1 MILDYSYNK
10 HKRVLS
16 VSYVKE
22 NGMKD
27 IMNFNVYRFKTY
39 YSNPNG
45 RYMNWDGDRCDVKW
59 TDKPDKFDLKT
70 YMEELAPEYKTKL
83 QGRTSPKLYTWDI
96 EVVSDEFPNAN
107 EAKYPIVT
115 ISICSPD
122 CNVVILGTKDLG
134 NGGNEYLTEH
144 FNDYMSKLE
153 YFKTTGLAMPTIKYI
168 KFPNEREMLIYF
180 LRNIVAKVPVLA
192 GWNSMLFDWQYVQNR
207 IRGFYPDIN
216 LNMASCNYATDFK
229 NYTDMVGNKVRLTIP
244 THTVMLDMM
253 EVIESDYVVL
263 PVKESLSLDYIA
275 YESLGVN
282 KIEYEGTLYDL
293 YYDDYQKYVYY
304 NAADS
309 VLVQLIDKRFKTLQN
324 IYTQAL
330 YCREKIG
337 AAFSKIAVSEALVFN
352 YYYDNGI
359 KIIPD
364 RKQDVDRG
372 ILVGAYVRTPTPGK
386 HNYVCCN
393 DFASLYPSTIITCN
407 LSFENFVGTF
417 YDEAAL
423 AKYSDRKQYIIVGG
437 NVHKNDGTIE
447 KPKLGDMICRC
458 LDEKTLDKYRAN
470 PKYFVSVNGH
480 VYDNDKDYAF
490 KIIQSTL
497 KANRNSFK
505 YLAKQ
510 LYAIV
515 MTDVDHI
522 LADTEVKPQRY
533 SDNIVEALK
542 NMGYNIKGTLD
553 IVNMANDIEALKQ
566 FALKLATEIEFYTSF
581 EQAMKLLGNSMYGG
595 SSHKSFFWFN
605 MYLAND
611 ITGEAR
617 KVIKLMENHI
627 PEYIREE
634 WPKMTDVHKE
644 LGITVDPIKAE
655 ALLKA
660 SGKNSYVDVI
670 YGDTDSV
677 ESNSLINIKLPDNTT
692 KTITIEELY
701 NNYGTSNAGSTLA
714 GHESVATDVKILNWD
729 ETNKLHYGNPKR
741 IIRHKVSKPKWRLKT
756 KSGKEIFVTND
767 HSMIVFRNGQKLEVK
782 PRDILPSDKIL
793 IVISLE
799 YIFDEIEVCEC
810 IGMFDD
816 EYVYDIE
823 MIDETHTFIAN
834 DILVHN
840 SLYISYENL
849 VKSIDNWESISP
861 EERGRIV
868 VDFNTKYLDAHNR
881 EVMAEHYKNRHVVSV
896 QNFELETLALSGVWL
911 DVKKRYAQI
920 LLWKD
925 GKTYSIAEGLP
936 MKSKGLELIKASYPK
951 QTREGLQRLTRYLLE
966 DSGDSQYLLHRL
978 NAKMQEEKRLYFEAD
993 IDDIC
998 ASMKVNGYKQ
1008 YMICDNDPYGG
1019 LMVKPKC
1026 PANVRAAGNYNR
1038 LRQIHKLPGDP
1049 IYGGKVK
1056 YYVYYPDGAIPK
1068 KNGKGN
1074 VEYFAYQAKNYPKWA
1089 DTYAPVARGLMFQKF
1104 TMDPFNRIL
1113 EAIGIGTLNLDG
1125 SVQMGLSLF

>member
-27 IMNFNVYRFKTY
+27 IMNFNVDRFKTY
-39 YSNPNG
+39 YSTPNG
-45 RYMNWDGDRCDVKW
+45 KYMNWDGDRCDVKW

-70 YMEELAPEYKTKL
+70 YMEELDPEYKVKL

-96 EVVSDEFPNAN
+96 EVVSEEFPEPS

-168 KFPNEREMLIYF
+168 KFPNEKEMLIYF

-216 LNMASCNYATDFK
+216 LNISSCNYNTDYK
-229 NYTDMVGNKVRLTIP
+229 NYTDMMGNKVKLMIP
-244 THTVMLDMM
+244 VHTAMFDMM
-253 EVIESDYVVL
+253 AVVEEDKVVM

-282 KIEYEGTLYDL
+282 KIEYDGTLYDL

-304 NAADS
+304 NAVDS

-372 ILVGAYVRTPTPGK
+372 VLVGAYVRIPTPGK

-417 YDEAAL
+417 YDEAEL

-458 LDEKTLDKYRAN
+458 LDEKALDKYRVN

-522 LADTEVKPQRY
+522 LANTEVKPQRY
-533 SDNIVEALK
+533 PDNIIDALK
-542 NMGYNIKGTLD
+542 NMGYDIKGTMD
-553 IVNMANDIEALKQ
+553 VVNMAKDIEVLKE
-566 FALKLATEIEFYTSF
+566 FALKLATEIEFYTSY

-617 KVIKLMENHI
+617 NVIKLMENHI

-644 LGITVDPIKAE
+644 LGITVDPVKAQK
-655 ALLKA
+655 LLNDNGQK
-660 SGKNSYVDVI
+660 SFVDVI
-670 YGDTDSV
+670 YGDTD
-677 ESNSLINIKLPDNTT
+677 
-692 KTITIEELY
+692 
-701 NNYGTSNAGSTLA
+701 
-714 GHESVATDVKILNWD
+714 
-729 ETNKLHYGNPKR
+729 
-741 IIRHKVSKPKWRLKT
+741 
-756 KSGKEIFVTND
+756 
-767 HSMIVFRNGQKLEVK
+767 
-782 PRDILPSDKIL
+782 
-793 IVISLE
+793 
-799 YIFDEIEVCEC
+799 
-810 IGMFDD
+810 
-816 EYVYDIE
+816 
-823 MIDETHTFIAN
+823 
-834 DILVHN
+834 

-978 NAKMQEEKRLYFEAD
+978 NAKMQEEKRLYYEAD

-1008 YMICDNDPYGG
+1008 YMICDNDPYSG

>member
-27 IMNFNVYRFKTY
+27 IMNFNVDRFKTY

-59 TDKPDKFDLKT
+59 TDRPDKFDLKT

-96 EVVSDEFPNAN
+96 EVVSEEFPEPS

-134 NGGNEYLTEH
+134 DGGNEYLTKH

-153 YFKTTGLAMPTIKYI
+153 YFKTTGLTMPTIKYI
-168 KFPNEREMLIYF
+168 KFPNEKEMLIYF

-216 LNMASCNYATDFK
+216 LNISSCNYSMDYK
-229 NYTDMVGNKVRLTIP
+229 NYTDMMGNKIKLMIP
-244 THTVMLDMM
+244 VHTAMFDMM
-253 EVIESDYVVL
+253 AVVEEDKVVM

-282 KIEYEGTLYDL
+282 KIEYDGTLYDL

-304 NAADS
+304 NAVDS

-372 ILVGAYVRTPTPGK
+372 VLVGAYVRIPTPGK

-417 YDEAAL
+417 YDEAEL

-522 LADTEVKPQRY
+522 LADVEVKPQRY

-542 NMGYNIKGTLD
+542 NMGYNIKGTMD
-553 IVNMANDIEALKQ
+553 IVNMANDIETLKQ
-566 FALKLATEIEFYTSF
+566 FAMKLATEIEFYTSY

-617 KVIKLMENHI
+617 NVIKLMENHI

-634 WPKMTDVHKE
+634 WPKMTDVHKG

-655 ALLKA
+655 KLLND
-660 SGKNSYVDVI
+660 SGQKSFVDVI
-670 YGDTDSV
+670 YGDSCDGNTFISTNNGVIKIKDLFDNSNIVFIDRNKEFALSDVIIKNYNGSEIINSNIKYVIRHKTNKSKWEIVDSDNNSVIVTGDHSMIIWDSEMKEIKPSEMKIGMTLITTNGFTSVVSIKNIGNFDNEYVYDIEVKTENDNEHNFFGGNILIHNTDSV
-677 ESNSLINIKLPDNTT
+677 KADTIIHTDNGD
-692 KTITIEELY
+692 KTIEELFNENY
-701 NNYGTSNAGSTLA
+701 NNNLFHTHK
-714 GHESVATDVKILNWD
+714 GHELVSTSAKVLNYNSNN
-729 ETNKLHYGNPKR
+729 ELEYGGVHY
-741 IIRHKVSKPKWRLKT
+741 IMRHKVTKPKWRLKT

-767 HSMIVFRNGQKLEVK
+767 HSMIVFRDGKKLEVK
-782 PRDILPSDKIL
+782 PYEILPTDKVL
-793 IVISLE
+793 VI
-799 YIFDEIEVCEC
+799 
-810 IGMFDD
+810 
-816 EYVYDIE
+816 
-823 MIDETHTFIAN
+823 
-834 DILVHN
+834 N
-840 SLYISYENL
+840 S
-849 VKSIDNWESISP
+849 
-861 EERGRIV
+861 
-868 VDFNTKYLDAHNR
+868 
-881 EVMAEHYKNRHVVSV
+881 
-896 QNFELETLALSGVWL
+896 
-911 DVKKRYAQI
+911 
-920 LLWKD
+920 
-925 GKTYSIAEGLP
+925 
-936 MKSKGLELIKASYPK
+936 
-951 QTREGLQRLTRYLLE
+951 
-966 DSGDSQYLLHRL
+966 
-978 NAKMQEEKRLYFEAD
+978 
-993 IDDIC
+993 
-998 ASMKVNGYKQ
+998 
-1008 YMICDNDPYGG
+1008 
-1019 LMVKPKC
+1019 
-1026 PANVRAAGNYNR
+1026 
-1038 LRQIHKLPGDP
+1038 
-1049 IYGGKVK
+1049 
-1056 YYVYYPDGAIPK
+1056 
-1068 KNGKGN
+1068 
-1074 VEYFAYQAKNYPKWA
+1074 
-1089 DTYAPVARGLMFQKF
+1089 
-1104 TMDPFNRIL
+1104 
-1113 EAIGIGTLNLDG
+1113 
-1125 SVQMGLSLF
+1125 

>member
-27 IMNFNVYRFKTY
+27 IMNFNVDRFKTY
-39 YSNPNG
+39 YSTPNG
-45 RYMNWDGDRCDVKW
+45 KYMNWDGDRCDVKW

-304 NAADS
+304 NAVDS

-458 LDEKTLDKYRAN
+458 LDEKTLDKYRVN

-522 LADTEVKPQRY
+522 LADVEVKPQRY
-533 SDNIVEALK
+533 PDNISEALK
-542 NMGYNIKGTLD
+542 NMGYDITGTMD
-553 IVNMANDIEALKQ
+553 IVNMAKDIEALKQ
-566 FALKLATEIEFYTSF
+566 FALKLATEIEFYTSY

-617 KVIKLMENHI
+617 NVIKLMENHI

-644 LGITVDPIKAE
+644 LGITVDPINAQR
-655 ALLKA
+655 LLNNNGQK
-660 SGKNSYVDVI
+660 SFVDVI
-670 YGDTDSV
+670 YGDTD
-677 ESNSLINIKLPDNTT
+677 
-692 KTITIEELY
+692 
-701 NNYGTSNAGSTLA
+701 
-714 GHESVATDVKILNWD
+714 
-729 ETNKLHYGNPKR
+729 
-741 IIRHKVSKPKWRLKT
+741 
-756 KSGKEIFVTND
+756 
-767 HSMIVFRNGQKLEVK
+767 
-782 PRDILPSDKIL
+782 
-793 IVISLE
+793 
-799 YIFDEIEVCEC
+799 
-810 IGMFDD
+810 
-816 EYVYDIE
+816 
-823 MIDETHTFIAN
+823 
-834 DILVHN
+834 

-849 VKSIDNWESISP
+849 VKSIDNWENISP

-978 NAKMQEEKRLYFEAD
+978 NAKMQEEKRLYYEAD

-1074 VEYFAYQAKNYPKWA
+1074 VEYFAYQAKNYPKCA

>member
-27 IMNFNVYRFKTY
+27 IMNFNVDRFKTY
-39 YSNPNG
+39 YSTPSG
-45 RYMNWDGDRCDVKW
+45 KYMNWDGDRCDVKW
-59 TDKPDKFDLKT
+59 TDRPDKFDLKT
-70 YMEELAPEYKTKL
+70 YMEELAPEYKAKL

-96 EVVSDEFPNAN
+96 EVVSEEFPEPS

-134 NGGNEYLTEH
+134 DGGNEYLTKH

-153 YFKTTGLAMPTIKYI
+153 YFKTTGLTMPTIKYI
-168 KFPNEREMLIYF
+168 KFPNEKEMLIYF
-180 LRNIVAKVPVLA
+180 LRNIVAKAPVLA

-216 LNMASCNYATDFK
+216 LNISSCNYSMDYK
-229 NYTDMVGNKVRLTIP
+229 NYTDMMGNKIKLMIP
-244 THTVMLDMM
+244 VHTAMFDMM
-253 EVIESDYVVL
+253 AVVEEDKVVM

-282 KIEYEGTLYDL
+282 KIEYDGTLYDL

-304 NAADS
+304 NAVDS

-372 ILVGAYVRTPTPGK
+372 VLVGAYVRIPTPGK

-417 YDEAAL
+417 YDEAEL

-522 LADTEVKPQRY
+522 LADVEVKPQRY

-542 NMGYNIKGTLD
+542 NMGYNIKGTMD
-553 IVNMANDIEALKQ
+553 IVNMANDIEILKQ
-566 FALKLATEIEFYTSF
+566 FAMKLATEIEFYTSY

-617 KVIKLMENHI
+617 NVIKLMENHI

-644 LGITVDPIKAE
+644 LGITVDPVKAE

-670 YGDTDSV
+670 YGDSCDGNTFISTNNGNIQIKDLFDNSNIVFIDRDKEFALSDVIIKNYNGSEIINSNIKYVIRHKTNKSKWEIVDSDNNSVIVTGDHSMIIWDGEMKEIKPSEMKIGMTLITTNGFTKVVSIKNNGNFENEYVYDIEVKTENDNEHNFFGGNILIHNTDSV
-677 ESNSLINIKLPDNTT
+677 KADTIIHTDNGD
-692 KTITIEELY
+692 KTIEELFNENY
-701 NNYGTSNAGSTLA
+701 NNNLFHTHK
-714 GHESVATDVKILNWD
+714 GHELVSTSTKVLNYNSNN
-729 ETNKLHYGNPKR
+729 ELEYGGVHY
-741 IIRHKVSKPKWRLKT
+741 IMRHKVTKPKWRLKT
-756 KSGKEIFVTND
+756 KSGKEIIVTND
-767 HSMIVFRNGQKLEVK
+767 HSMIVFRDGKKLEVK
-782 PRDILPSDKIL
+782 PYEILPTDKVL
-793 IVISLE
+793 VI
-799 YIFDEIEVCEC
+799 
-810 IGMFDD
+810 
-816 EYVYDIE
+816 
-823 MIDETHTFIAN
+823 
-834 DILVHN
+834 N
-840 SLYISYENL
+840 S
-849 VKSIDNWESISP
+849 
-861 EERGRIV
+861 
-868 VDFNTKYLDAHNR
+868 
-881 EVMAEHYKNRHVVSV
+881 
-896 QNFELETLALSGVWL
+896 
-911 DVKKRYAQI
+911 
-920 LLWKD
+920 
-925 GKTYSIAEGLP
+925 
-936 MKSKGLELIKASYPK
+936 
-951 QTREGLQRLTRYLLE
+951 
-966 DSGDSQYLLHRL
+966 
-978 NAKMQEEKRLYFEAD
+978 
-993 IDDIC
+993 
-998 ASMKVNGYKQ
+998 
-1008 YMICDNDPYGG
+1008 
-1019 LMVKPKC
+1019 
-1026 PANVRAAGNYNR
+1026 
-1038 LRQIHKLPGDP
+1038 
-1049 IYGGKVK
+1049 
-1056 YYVYYPDGAIPK
+1056 
-1068 KNGKGN
+1068 
-1074 VEYFAYQAKNYPKWA
+1074 
-1089 DTYAPVARGLMFQKF
+1089 
-1104 TMDPFNRIL
+1104 
-1113 EAIGIGTLNLDG
+1113 
-1125 SVQMGLSLF
+1125 